1 LFIRTTAILST
12 LFQRLCS
19 HPKNLLVWVGVA
31 LCGVGIVVG
40 TYFLSLRTG
49 MDYVRQTGL
58 QRLDVYVAA
67 VDNALEKYDYLPKTL
82 ELNRQITGLLLSPRD
97 PERIKAVNTYL
108 EQVNQQAK
116 SSVIYILDVNG
127 IAVASSNWNTPTSF
141 MGADL
146 AFRPYVQAALH
157 DSQGRF
163 YAIGTISNE
172 AGYYFARGI
181 YQHGKLLGVA
191 TVKVSLEKLEK
202 NWARGVDNVILV
214 DENNIIILS
223 SEPALK
229 YKTLGSLAPQ
239 LSARLGQIHQYDNQT
254 LPSLEWQ
261 DIQKFDDG
269 TRVVSLRL
277 PVTQS
282 ESVLHTQIH
291 TQTVPTALLT
301 AKTQLLAQTRALTQ
315 PNWRFILLSD
325 LNKVKRSA
333 RATSAFAA
341 VALSFLVVLFLYLRQ
356 RHLAVVQSGLA
367 KERLQRAY
375 ENLEQMV
382 QERTSALNSTTLELT
397 QEIKDRHQ
405 AQLALELTQNELIQS
420 SKMAV
425 LGQMSA
431 GITHELN
438 QPLTALRTMS
448 DNALVLLDR
457 GHTMEVRNNL
467 SVILELIDR
476 MGAITR
482 QLKVFSRKSPSM
494 LIPVSLRRVIE
505 NALFLVERRLELE
518 QVHVVVEVESEL
530 ASGDI
535 FALGDANRIEQVLV
549 NLFINALDSMLN
561 SERRC
566 LMINVA
572 TQCEGHE
579 VAAGA
584 KRVFISVR
592 DSGAGI
598 PDDVVPHLFEPFFTT
613 KPHGLGLGLG
623 LVISSQIVGEFGGI
637 LTGKNVLTTI
647 MLDNNAIAT
656 GALFTVELAA
666 A

>member
-1 LFIRTTAILST
+1 LFIRTTAAFSML
-12 LFQRLCS
+12 LQRLCA
-19 HPKNLLVWVGVA
+19 HPQRVLVWLGVA
-31 LCGVGIVVG
+31 LCCIGIVVG
-40 TYFLSLRTG
+40 SYFLSLRTG
-49 MDYVRQTGL
+49 LDYLRQTGL
-58 QRLDVYVAA
+58 QHLDVYVAS

-82 ELNRQITGLLLSPRD
+82 ELNPQITGLLASPRD
-97 PERIKAVNTYL
+97 PERIKAANIYL
-108 EQVNQQAK
+108 EQVNTQAK
-116 SSVIYILDVNG
+116 SSVIYVLDVNG
-127 IAVASSNWNTPTSF
+127 ITVASSNWNTPTSF

-157 DSQGRF
+157 DTQGRF

-202 NWARGVDNVILV
+202 NWVQGIDNVILV

-223 SEPALK
+223 SDPALK
-229 YKTLGSLAPQ
+229 YTSLGSLAPQ
-239 LSARLGQIHQYDNQT
+239 LSVRLGQIHQYDNQT
-254 LPSLEWQ
+254 LPSLQWHDVQ
-261 DIQKFDDG
+261 VFDDG
-269 TRVVSLRL
+269 TRVVSLQL
-277 PVTQS
+277 PAS
-282 ESVLHTQIH
+282 RSVLETRNQIAPA
-291 TQTVPTALLT
+291 VLLT
-301 AKTQLLAQTRALTQ
+301 TKTQLLAQTRTLMQ

-325 LNKVKRSA
+325 LSKVKKSA

-341 VALSFLVVLFLYLRQ
+341 VVLSFLVVLFLYLRQ
-356 RHLAVVQSGLA
+356 RHLAVVQSSLA

-375 ENLEQMV
+375 DNLEQMV
-382 QERTSALNSTTLELT
+382 QERTAALNSTTLELT

-405 AQLALELTQNELIQS
+405 AQLALQLAQNQLIQS

-457 GHTMEVRNNL
+457 GNTAEVKNNL

-482 QLKVFSRKSPSM
+482 QLKVFSRKSPSI
-494 LIPVSLRRVIE
+494 LTPVSLRRVIE
-505 NALFLVERRLELE
+505 NALFLVERRLVLE
-518 QVHVVVEVESEL
+518 QVDVVVEVEPEEEQ
-530 ASGDI
+530 GDI

-561 SERRC
+561 SAHRC

-572 TQCEGHE
+572 RQCEGHE
-579 VAAGA
+579 LAVGA
-584 KRVFISVR
+584 ERVFITVR
-592 DSGAGI
+592 DTGTGI

-637 LTGKNVLTTI
+637 LTGKNVIAT
-647 MLDNNAIAT
+647 MMPNSNAVDT